1 MGKITI
7 WKLLKKNW
15 PKAIIIV
22 VLIIITSF
30 LSTYPLNMLKE
41 VIDTSVAA
49 FEGRLDA
56 DAGIE
61 KIITLAITFL
71 FCKFCKVYF
80 IISRIIIIQHYKKT
94 SS

>member
-61 KIITLAITFL
+61 KIITLAIT
-71 FCKFCKVYF
+71 YF
-80 IISRIIIIQHYKKT
+80 ILQVLQSLFHISRIIIIQHYKKN
-94 SS
+94 